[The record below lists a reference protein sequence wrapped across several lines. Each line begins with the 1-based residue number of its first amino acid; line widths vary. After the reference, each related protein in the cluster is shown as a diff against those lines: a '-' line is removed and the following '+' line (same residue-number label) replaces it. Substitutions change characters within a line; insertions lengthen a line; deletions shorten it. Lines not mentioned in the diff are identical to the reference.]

1 MVSSQAPANGS
12 QLPAQGMKIS
22 ERLQYSICHAI
33 SKIFWVTKDRARL
46 RTLRPSCLACP
57 SAGRQSF
64 GHPAKLGTRVES
76 GDWYADDMPLNLPRI
91 LNIHEPEPLYVGRNN
106 LKTFWVCLQTHNAR
120 NICRCALG
128 SLSGN
133 TKGVLQSQI
142 PCVHLQQQAWSIFE
156 QAAIWAVC
164 KFCRPSTYARHE
176 DEKTW
181 ENKVRATEG
190 RQQNHLGLQACPC
203 QDARQNHC
211 PTHPS
216 WSPPRW
222 PKGVPAGEPVH
233 WYTWYTHDTGA
244 CSHALYLYHLCHDFP
259 WIFYVSTLN
268 HNHQVIESSF
278 NLQPLHQRKPFL
290 HPCRPHDGHGWLMPR
305 GFSRGFPAGPQ
316 PNQRKEGHLQA
327 PRYLFF
333 PTKHTGLDQ
342 LGPLKSSTNYAP
354 WTISMH
360 GEVWNS
366 CTVLYYVCLEY
377 NFVWSM
383 KRNMSVVPDRPVSD
397 IRLINYSSLS
407 SLYNIPMVRYCLWV
421 NPTQSGGLMFFRS
434 SWPPPFGH
442 NRTWQL
448 RGSNNLYQSISFK
461 DIRLGASLLTSSHP
475 ACACASSIADLN
487 FMGSF
492 AHVPQKPCVRHWCF
506 SGSPD

>member
-76 GDWYADDMPLNLPRI
+76 GDWYADGMPLNLPRI

-190 RQQNHLGLQACPC
+190 RQQTTWGSKLVLARTPGKTTARLIHLGALPGDQRGFQRVNLYTDTHDIHMIQVPAVMLCMICITCAMIFHESSMSQLSTIIIKSLNPSSIFSHFTSVNPFCTPADHMTAMAGWCLVDSLAVSLQDLSQIRGKKGTCKLRGTFLS
-203 QDARQNHC
+203 RQN
-211 PTHPS
+211 T
-216 WSPPRW
+216 R
-222 PKGVPAGEPVH
+222 A
-233 WYTWYTHDTGA
+233 
-244 CSHALYLYHLCHDFP
+244 
-259 WIFYVSTLN
+259 
-268 HNHQVIESSF
+268 
-278 NLQPLHQRKPFL
+278 
-290 HPCRPHDGHGWLMPR
+290 
-305 GFSRGFPAGPQ
+305 
-316 PNQRKEGHLQA
+316 
-327 PRYLFF
+327 
-333 PTKHTGLDQ
+333 
-342 LGPLKSSTNYAP
+342 
-354 WTISMH
+354 
-360 GEVWNS
+360 
-366 CTVLYYVCLEY
+366 
-377 NFVWSM
+377 
-383 KRNMSVVPDRPVSD
+383 
-397 IRLINYSSLS
+397 
-407 SLYNIPMVRYCLWV
+407 
-421 NPTQSGGLMFFRS
+421 
-434 SWPPPFGH
+434 
-442 NRTWQL
+442 
-448 RGSNNLYQSISFK
+448 
-461 DIRLGASLLTSSHP
+461 
-475 ACACASSIADLN
+475 
-487 FMGSF
+487 
-492 AHVPQKPCVRHWCF
+492 
-506 SGSPD
+506 